1 MTRGKAESNY
11 QKNVI
16 WNAAAGIINAGEA
29 VIILAVVSRV
39 NGLKEAGVMTLAF
52 SLANL
57 FMTIGKFGVRNYQVA
72 HDGEDFSFR
81 TFLRLRIITVVMM
94 FLVSLGYSYY
104 YFVLGKYTIEKSAV
118 IFFVCLWYAVEAFED
133 VFAGKCQAV
142 GRLDIGSKIFSFRW
156 ILTISLFIIADIVCK
171 NIVLASACAFAGGL
185 IFGIITNAFVYFEY
199 RDKENIKTDRGLK
212 VLFIESVALC
222 ISSFL
227 YFYMTNISKYAI
239 NSFLGDEVQAIYG
252 YISMPVVV
260 ISLLNSFIY
269 QPQLTKY
276 VIEWRENKIN
286 QFVHRVIQQL
296 WLVVGIILACLLG
309 AYILGIPVLSILY
322 HDDLDMY
329 RMHLLILLLG
339 GGFFAVGTFLANMLT
354 IIDEQRKGLM
364 GYLLVSIAGYIIIN
378 RMVVKFQL
386 MGAVWGYT
394 ITMFLQA
401 IIFGGIF
408 AWVVRNKRTS
418 ISEKIPPL

>member
-1 MTRGKAESNY
+1 MAGKKTELNY

-81 TFLRLRIITVVMM
+81 TFLRLRIITVIMM
-94 FLVSLGYSYY
+94 FLVSFGYSFY
-104 YFVLGKYTIEKSAV
+104 YFVLGINTIEKSAV

-133 VFAGKCQAV
+133 VFAGKYQAM

-156 ILTISLFIIADIVCK
+156 ILTIALFIITDLISR
-171 NIVLASACAFAGGL
+171 NIVLASACALAGGL
-185 IFGIITNAFVYFEY
+185 IFGIIINAFVYFRY
-199 RDKENIKTDRGLK
+199 RDTENIKTDRGLK
-212 VLFIESVALC
+212 ILFMESIALC
-222 ISSFL
+222 ISAFL
-227 YFYMTNISKYAI
+227 YFYMTNIPKYAI

-252 YISMPVVV
+252 YISMPVFV
-260 ISLLNSFIY
+260 ISLLHSFIY

-276 VIEWRENKIN
+276 VIEWRENKVN
-286 QFVHRVIQQL
+286 QFVHRVVRQL
-296 WLVVGIILACLLG
+296 WWVVGIILVCLFG

-322 HDDLDMY
+322 HEVLDGY

-339 GGFFAVGTFLANMLT
+339 GGFFAAGAFLANMLT
-354 IIDEQRKGLM
+354 IIDEQRKGVI
-364 GYLLVSIAGYIIIN
+364 GYLFVSVAGYIIIN
-378 RMVVKFQL
+378 RMVEKFEL
-386 MGAVWGYT
+386 LGAVWGYT
-394 ITMFLQA
+394 ITMILLTITFC
-401 IIFGGIF
+401 GIF
-408 AWVVRNKRTS
+408 VWVVKNKNRKVL
-418 ISEKIPPL
+418 EGG